1 MRRPFL
7 IYKRTVRGKKHLYVK
22 FWDEN
27 VYDYSIRKSAQSI
40 KDSLGPKG
48 ARFPCTSKAGADA
61 LARLWLSENP
71 IDSVGEKT
79 LLSYLRRFWT
89 EESDYIKGK
98 ILRGQNVS
106 KEYLGINEAAIE
118 KRFMVFMENTKA
130 TDLLL
135 SDASPALLESF
146 INYLSDLDANLSN
159 RRINQIVQAVKVPI
173 AEAHRLGMIS
183 SDPGKAVKKLP
194 EKVQERV
201 IFTMDEAKKFLQ
213 LADDP
218 LHKGINLLAA
228 TTGMRLGECR
238 GLLRDDIKDGEIDVK
253 HNWIDKE
260 GLKAPKSG
268 SFGRIA
274 IPAKT
279 EEALKE
285 LIRLNPYGNDFIF
298 WGNTSDKPISKDA
311 VSKYYNFIVDKMGI
325 TDRVKRGLGFHAW
338 RHYYNSNLRGKIPDH
353 LLRGLTRHSSKE
365 MTDKYTH
372 VTEEQRKAVSEL
384 ADKII

>member
-1 MRRPFL
+1 M
-7 IYKRTVRGKKHLYVK
+7 
-22 FWDEN
+22 
-27 VYDYSIRKSAQSI
+27 
-40 KDSLGPKG
+40 
-48 ARFPCTSKAGADA
+48 
-61 LARLWLSENP
+61 
-71 IDSVGEKT
+71 
-79 LLSYLRRFWT
+79 SYLRRFWT